1 MVDVFLKSSSPTVAS
16 HTLVHSLSET
26 QNECLFFVHV
36 VKVLS
41 IFLEFNSPP
50 KEPTM
55 YQWTTFFLMLPFCSL
70 GELQE
75 AVPACLENDEFTL
88 NGSIRSQL
96 YDRISKLQPSL
107 KYDCDLELMG
117 GFVFNEPKKNMEFL
131 KYKKVLLFNVF
142 GQNGANLERAIRLY
156 TVYHRRAI
164 KKLEK
169 KEYFGCNYI
178 NADDKHQFICIFE

>member
-1 MVDVFLKSSSPTVAS
+1 
-16 HTLVHSLSET
+16 
-26 QNECLFFVHV
+26 
-36 VKVLS
+36 
-41 IFLEFNSPP
+41 
-50 KEPTM
+50 M